1 MDNDIF
7 KNYSDEKLN
16 KTFAYYKK
24 ELKYAERT
32 GKQSIIDTYNA
43 IKDEI
48 ARRKTLA
55 GQDKVEN
62 DNNSFEKEENRKKND
77 SHIQNKNNKEQVP
90 FVDNTFV
97 GQAKKIK
104 DIQDM
109 ASNLNVSSNYNVDNS
124 KPSDNVKKGYETV
137 ISDEDLRRDRRKLI
151 SMITRA
157 EKAGKVDPK
166 LYNDLNKLNKE
177 IERRHS
183 DRINANDEKT
193 YANERLAIENKGEK
207 VPLIEDKQ
215 GKIPLIEDKQGKI
228 PLIEDKQGKIPLI
241 EDKQGKIPLIEDN
254 REKIP
259 LIEDKR
265 NKIPLLE
272 YNKDRKPIRTGLQV
286 LREEYNKMPEI
297 TRKHTAS
304 ERTKPI
310 TLALTLGTAAAAV
323 LSGGVL
329 PIVLGLSAG
338 SALIGLGLKPFLKKV
353 TGQSKIENQIADQFR
368 NLNEQDY
375 KMLTDYLTEEKI
387 VDLKLNA
394 VVLHALNKVNIE
406 KTTEEKNKLD
416 ETKARLTRENIDL
429 MEEFDDP
436 NTTKERKSEIENI
449 MKKNSLEIDS
459 IQGYTVQGTG
469 EKVLGK
475 AEIAERK
482 LKDLKRGME
491 RQTWNYRGNVEDKG
505 LLGRFSNIFSH
516 RNTSTKE
523 YLPVLNEYADA
534 EYEMLDK
541 KENDNDIIASEKA
554 RKTMEEIERD
564 NSDKGFLGRHVGVF
578 NSRNG
583 AMRIMSDV
591 LDDTFKIAAT
601 VGLATIGFAKTL
613 STMTENIKV
622 NDQNIQMGQNVKG
635 QYDNVR
641 SQMETQYT
649 NISKND
655 IHNAN
660 DAIATDYANMREG
673 IGFRMEGMFSNPAYR
688 KNDIDLNEKISNFA
702 GDYKINDGSMSSMIE
717 KLSENK
723 KFGIMDQVDLN
734 NTSDAMRKFTTID
747 HHAQADYIMNS
758 NEQIQAESGL
768 LKNLAGFARIFENWK
783 DIPANFKQIK
793 LDLLGPITMLMSPI
807 LGIKHDADR
816 NKETAINM
824 KNQEKNDDKEI

>member
-1 MDNDIF
+1 MDNDIY
-7 KNYSDEKLN
+7 KDYSDEKLN

-24 ELKYAERT
+24 EIKYAERT

-109 ASNLNVSSNYNVDNS
+109 TSNLNVSSNYNVDNS

-193 YANERLAIENKGEK
+193 YANERLAIENNGEK

-241 EDKQGKIPLIEDN
+241 EDKQGKN
-254 REKIP
+254 P
-259 LIEDKR
+259 LIEDKK

-272 YNKDRKPIRTGLQV
+272 YNKEKDRKPIRTGLQV

-641 SQMETQYT
+641 SQMEAQYS

>member
-1 MDNDIF
+1 MDNDIY
-7 KNYSDEKLN
+7 KDYSDEKLN

-24 ELKYAERT
+24 EIKYAERT

-62 DNNSFEKEENRKKND
+62 DNNSFKKEENRKKND

-124 KPSDNVKKGYETV
+124 KPSDNLKKGYETV

-228 PLIEDKQGKIPLI
+228 PLIEDKQG
-241 EDKQGKIPLIEDN
+241 
-254 REKIP
+254 KIP

-622 NDQNIQMGQNVKG
+622 NDQNIQMGQDVKG

-641 SQMETQYT
+641 SQMEAQYS

>member
-1 MDNDIF
+1 MDNDIY
-7 KNYSDEKLN
+7 KDYSDEKLN
-16 KTFAYYKK
+16 KIFAYYKK
-24 ELKYAERT
+24 EIKYAERT

-62 DNNSFEKEENRKKND
+62 NNNSFEKEENRKKND

-109 ASNLNVSSNYNVDNS
+109 ATNLNVSSNYNVDNS
-124 KPSDNVKKGYETV
+124 KPSDNVKNGYETV
-137 ISDEDLRRDRRKLI
+137 MSEEDVRRDRRKLI

-183 DRINANDEKT
+183 DRVNANDEKT

-215 GKIPLIEDKQGKI
+215 GKIPLIEDKQGKV
-228 PLIEDKQGKIPLI
+228 PLIEDKQGKN
-241 EDKQGKIPLIEDN
+241 PLIEDN

-259 LIEDKR
+259 LIEDKK

-272 YNKDRKPIRTGLQV
+272 YNKEKDRKPIRTGLQV

-505 LLGRFSNIFSH
+505 LFGRFSNIFSH

-622 NDQNIQMGQNVKG
+622 NDQNIQMGQDVKG

-641 SQMETQYT
+641 SQMEAQYS

>member
-1 MDNDIF
+1 MDNDIY
-7 KNYSDEKLN
+7 KDYSDEKLN

-24 ELKYAERT
+24 EIKYAERT

-193 YANERLAIENKGEK
+193 YANERLAIENNGEK

-241 EDKQGKIPLIEDN
+241 EDKQGKN
-254 REKIP
+254 P
-259 LIEDKR
+259 LIEDKK

-272 YNKDRKPIRTGLQV
+272 YNKEKDRKPIRTGLQV

-523 YLPVLNEYADA
+523 YLPVLNEYADV

-641 SQMETQYT
+641 SQMEAQYS

>member
-1 MDNDIF
+1 MDNDIY
-7 KNYSDEKLN
+7 KDYSDEKLN

-24 ELKYAERT
+24 EIKYAERT

-48 ARRKTLA
+48 VRRKTLA

-62 DNNSFEKEENRKKND
+62 NNNSFEKEENRKKND

-124 KPSDNVKKGYETV
+124 KPSDNIKKGYETV

-215 GKIPLIEDKQGKI
+215 GKIPLIEDKQRKI
-228 PLIEDKQGKIPLI
+228 PLIEDKQRKIPLI
-241 EDKQGKIPLIEDN
+241 EDK

-259 LIEDKR
+259 LIEDKK

-272 YNKDRKPIRTGLQV
+272 YNKEKDRKPIRTGLQV

-583 AMRIMSDV
+583 VMRIMSDV

-622 NDQNIQMGQNVKG
+622 NDKNIQMGQDIKG

-641 SQMETQYT
+641 SQMEAQYG

>member
-1 MDNDIF
+1 MDNDIY
-7 KNYSDEKLN
+7 KDYSDEKLN

-24 ELKYAERT
+24 EIKYAERT

-62 DNNSFEKEENRKKND
+62 NNNSFEKEENRKKND

-109 ASNLNVSSNYNVDNS
+109 ATNLNVSSNYNVDNS

-137 ISDEDLRRDRRKLI
+137 ISEEDLRRDRRKLI

-183 DRINANDEKT
+183 DRVNANDEKT

-215 GKIPLIEDKQGKI
+215 GKIPLIEDKQGKV
-228 PLIEDKQGKIPLI
+228 PLIEDKQGKN
-241 EDKQGKIPLIEDN
+241 PLIEDN

-259 LIEDKR
+259 LIEDKK

-272 YNKDRKPIRTGLQV
+272 YNKEKDRKPIRTGLQV

-505 LLGRFSNIFSH
+505 LFGRFSNIFSH

-622 NDQNIQMGQNVKG
+622 NDQNIQMGQDVKG

-641 SQMETQYT
+641 SQMEAQYS

>member
-1 MDNDIF
+1 MDNDIY
-7 KNYSDEKLN
+7 KDYSDEKLN

-24 ELKYAERT
+24 EIKYSERT

-48 ARRKTLA
+48 VRRKTLA

-62 DNNSFEKEENRKKND
+62 NNNSFEKEENRKKND

-124 KPSDNVKKGYETV
+124 KPSDNIKKGYEMV

-193 YANERLAIENKGEK
+193 YANERLAIENNGEK

-241 EDKQGKIPLIEDN
+241 EDKQG
-254 REKIP
+254 KIP

-353 TGQSKIENQIADQFR
+353 TRQSKIENQIADQFR

-641 SQMETQYT
+641 SQMEAQYS

>member
-1 MDNDIF
+1 MDNDIY
-7 KNYSDEKLN
+7 KDYSDEKLN

-24 ELKYAERT
+24 EIKYAERT

-48 ARRKTLA
+48 VRRKTLA

-62 DNNSFEKEENRKKND
+62 NNNSFEKEENRKKND

-124 KPSDNVKKGYETV
+124 KPSDNIKKGYETV

-215 GKIPLIEDKQGKI
+215 GKIPLIEDKQRKI

-241 EDKQGKIPLIEDN
+241 EDK

-259 LIEDKR
+259 LIEDKK

-272 YNKDRKPIRTGLQV
+272 YNKEKDRKPIRTGLQV

-505 LLGRFSNIFSH
+505 LFGRFSNIFSH

-622 NDQNIQMGQNVKG
+622 NDQNIQMGQDVKG

-641 SQMETQYT
+641 SQMEAQYS

>member
-1 MDNDIF
+1 MDNDIY
-7 KNYSDEKLN
+7 KDYSDEKLN

-24 ELKYAERT
+24 EIKYAERT

-62 DNNSFEKEENRKKND
+62 DNNSFKKEENRKKND

-124 KPSDNVKKGYETV
+124 KPSDNLKKGYETV

-241 EDKQGKIPLIEDN
+241 EDKQG
-254 REKIP
+254 KIP

-641 SQMETQYT
+641 SQMEAQYS

-816 NKETAINM
+816 NKETTINM

>member
-1 MDNDIF
+1 MDNDIY
-7 KNYSDEKLN
+7 KDYSDEKLN

-24 ELKYAERT
+24 EIKYAERT

-215 GKIPLIEDKQGKI
+215 GKIPLIEDKQGKV
-228 PLIEDKQGKIPLI
+228 PLIEDKQGKN
-241 EDKQGKIPLIEDN
+241 PLIEDN

-259 LIEDKR
+259 LIEDKK

-272 YNKDRKPIRTGLQV
+272 YNKEKDRKPIRTGLQV

-641 SQMETQYT
+641 SQMEAQYS

-734 NTSDAMRKFTTID
+734 NTIDAMRKFTTID

>member
-1 MDNDIF
+1 MDNDIY
-7 KNYSDEKLN
+7 KDYSDEKLN

-24 ELKYAERT
+24 EIKYAERT

-62 DNNSFEKEENRKKND
+62 NNNSFEKEENRKKND

-109 ASNLNVSSNYNVDNS
+109 ATNLNVSSNYNVDNS

-137 ISDEDLRRDRRKLI
+137 ISEEDLRRDRRKLI

-183 DRINANDEKT
+183 DRVNANDEKT

-215 GKIPLIEDKQGKI
+215 GKIPLIEDKQ
-228 PLIEDKQGKIPLI
+228 
-241 EDKQGKIPLIEDN
+241 
-254 REKIP
+254 EKIP
-259 LIEDKR
+259 LIEDKK

-272 YNKDRKPIRTGLQV
+272 YNKEKDRKPIRTGLQV

-622 NDQNIQMGQNVKG
+622 NDQNIQMGQDVKG

-641 SQMETQYT
+641 SQMEAQYS

>member
-1 MDNDIF
+1 MDNDIY
-7 KNYSDEKLN
+7 KDYSDEKLN

-24 ELKYAERT
+24 EIKYAERT

-62 DNNSFEKEENRKKND
+62 NNNSFEKEENRKKND

-109 ASNLNVSSNYNVDNS
+109 ATNLNVSSNYNVDNS

-137 ISDEDLRRDRRKLI
+137 ISEEDLRRDRRKLI

-183 DRINANDEKT
+183 DRVNANDEKT

-215 GKIPLIEDKQGKI
+215 GKIPLIEDKQGKV
-228 PLIEDKQGKIPLI
+228 PLIEDKQGKN
-241 EDKQGKIPLIEDN
+241 PLIEDN

-259 LIEDKR
+259 LIEDKK

-272 YNKDRKPIRTGLQV
+272 YNKEKDRKPIRTGLQV

-622 NDQNIQMGQNVKG
+622 NDQNIQMGQDVKG

-641 SQMETQYT
+641 SQMEAQYS

-702 GDYKINDGSMSSMIE
+702 GDCKINDGSMSSMIE

>member
-1 MDNDIF
+1 MDNDIY
-7 KNYSDEKLN
+7 KDYSDEKLN

-24 ELKYAERT
+24 EIKYAERT

-62 DNNSFEKEENRKKND
+62 NNNSFEKEENRKKND

-151 SMITRA
+151 SMITRE

-193 YANERLAIENKGEK
+193 YANERLAIENNGEK

-228 PLIEDKQGKIPLI
+228 PLIEDKQG
-241 EDKQGKIPLIEDN
+241 
-254 REKIP
+254 KIP

-641 SQMETQYT
+641 SQMEAQYS

>member
-1 MDNDIF
+1 MDNDIY
-7 KNYSDEKLN
+7 KDYSDEKLN

-24 ELKYAERT
+24 EIKYAERT

-193 YANERLAIENKGEK
+193 YANERLAIENNGEK

-241 EDKQGKIPLIEDN
+241 EDKQGKN
-254 REKIP
+254 P
-259 LIEDKR
+259 LIEDKK

-272 YNKDRKPIRTGLQV
+272 YNKEKDRKPIRTGLQV

-641 SQMETQYT
+641 SQMEAQYS

>member
-1 MDNDIF
+1 MDNDIY
-7 KNYSDEKLN
+7 KDYSDEKLN

-24 ELKYAERT
+24 EIKYAERT

-62 DNNSFEKEENRKKND
+62 NNNSFEKEENRKKND

-193 YANERLAIENKGEK
+193 YANERLAIENNGEK

-241 EDKQGKIPLIEDN
+241 EDKQGKN
-254 REKIP
+254 P
-259 LIEDKR
+259 LIEDKK

-272 YNKDRKPIRTGLQV
+272 YNKEKDRKPIRTGLQV

-622 NDQNIQMGQNVKG
+622 NDKNIQMGQDIRG

-641 SQMETQYT
+641 SQMEAQYG